1 MTISPTPEEPPI
13 VPPPVV
19 VPEAPPIGSSATDVD
34 AIIPSILLTYLTN
47 SAKSLLLSA
56 GNIGAST
63 LTKIETALEVIDNL
77 ARLTIYE
84 IDGTP
89 LDSLANGSTSS
100 SFVVSNVGTSTF
112 VRINVLLGE
121 FQPSS
126 GGKVI
131 ISDGTTA
138 YQLEVGNF
146 LSEKRVEFNN
156 IPASFV
162 SSFTVKNS
170 TGVTFPSYGNSIVV
184 TPL

>member
-1 MTISPTPEEPPI
+1 MAIAPVPI
-13 VPPPVV
+13 
-19 VPEAPPIGSSATDVD
+19 APPSGSSATDVD
-34 AIIPSILLTYLTN
+34 AIIASALLTYLTN

-56 GNIGAST
+56 GNIGTST
-63 LTKIETALEVIDNL
+63 LSKIETALEVIDNL
-77 ARLTIYE
+77 ADLTIYQL
-84 IDGTP
+84 DGTP
-89 LDSLANGSTSS
+89 LDNLANGSTSS
-100 SFVVSNVGTSTF
+100 SFVVSNIGTSTL
-112 VRINVLLGE
+112 VRIDVLLGE

-138 YQLEVGNF
+138 YELQVSTT

-184 TPL
+184 VSL

>member
-1 MTISPTPEEPPI
+1 MAIAPVPI
-13 VPPPVV
+13 
-19 VPEAPPIGSSATDVD
+19 APPSGSSATDVD
-34 AIIPSILLTYLTN
+34 AIIASALLTYLTN
-47 SAKSLLLSA
+47 SAKSLLLST
-56 GNIGAST
+56 GNIGTST
-63 LTKIETALEVIDNL
+63 LSKIETALEVIDNL
-77 ARLTIYE
+77 ADLTIYQL
-84 IDGTP
+84 DGTP

-100 SFVVSNVGTSTF
+100 SFVVSNVGTSTL
-112 VRINVLLGE
+112 VRIDVLLGE

-138 YQLEVGNF
+138 YELEVSNV

-170 TGVTFPSYGNSIVV
+170 TGVSFPSYGNSIVV
-184 TPL
+184 VPL

>member
-1 MTISPTPEEPPI
+1 MAIAPVPISPPS
-13 VPPPVV
+13 
-19 VPEAPPIGSSATDVD
+19 GSSSTDVD
-34 AIIPSILLTYLTN
+34 TIIPSVLLTYLTN

-63 LTKIETALEVIDNL
+63 LSKIDTALQVIDNL
-77 ARLTIYE
+77 ADLTVYQL
-84 IDGTP
+84 DGTP
-89 LDSLANGSTSS
+89 LDNLANGSTSS
-100 SFVVSNVGTSTF
+100 SFVVSNVGTSTL
-112 VRINVLLGE
+112 VRIDVLLGE

-138 YQLEVGNF
+138 YELEVANT

-156 IPASFV
+156 ITASFV

-184 TPL
+184 VPL

>member
-1 MTISPTPEEPPI
+1 MAIAPVPI
-13 VPPPVV
+13 
-19 VPEAPPIGSSATDVD
+19 APPSGSSATDVD
-34 AIIPSILLTYLTN
+34 AIIASALLTYLTN

-56 GNIGAST
+56 GNIGTST
-63 LTKIETALEVIDNL
+63 LSKIETALEVIDNL
-77 ARLTIYE
+77 ADLTIYE
-84 IDGTP
+84 LDGTP
-89 LDSLANGSTSS
+89 LNNLASGSTSS
-100 SFVVSNVGTSTF
+100 SFVVSNVGTSTL
-112 VRINVLLGE
+112 VRIDVLLGE

-138 YQLEVGNF
+138 YELQVSTT

-184 TPL
+184 VPL